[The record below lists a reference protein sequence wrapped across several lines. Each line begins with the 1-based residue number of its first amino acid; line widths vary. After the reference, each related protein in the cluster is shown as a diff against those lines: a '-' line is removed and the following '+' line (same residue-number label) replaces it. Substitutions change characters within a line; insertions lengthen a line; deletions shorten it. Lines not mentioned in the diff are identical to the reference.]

1 MKISQLVKSDL
12 PREKASLYG
21 IESLSNRELLALIL
35 RSGSKNKN
43 VLQLADDVLAS
54 VSSLADLRNISLN
67 SLMKIDGIKQ
77 AKALELL
84 AVFEISKRIAFDE
97 VLHKK
102 SIQKA
107 MDLVEWLKLEIG
119 HCMQENF
126 LVIFLNQNNEIITYK
141 TLFKG
146 TLNASLV
153 HPREIFKEAINIG
166 CARIMCAHNH
176 PSGKNEPSQADLD
189 ITTTLVEC
197 GKMMGIPLLDH
208 IIISKSGYLS
218 FKERMIID

>member
-1 MKISQLVKSDL
+1 MAFVGTNGIAKTTLFKILMGELKPTTGEVKWGITTSQSYL
-12 PREKASLYG
+12 PNDNTEYF
-21 IESLSNRELLALIL
+21 
-35 RSGSKNKN
+35 N
-43 VLQLADDVLAS
+43 VE
-54 VSSLADLRNISLN
+54 N
-67 SLMKIDGIKQ
+67 
-77 AKALELL
+77 
-84 AVFEISKRIAFDE
+84 
-97 VLHKK
+97 
-102 SIQKA
+102 

-126 LVIFLNQNNEIITYK
+126 LVIFLNQNNEIICYK

-176 PSGKNEPSQADLD
+176 PSGKNEPSQADIE
-189 ITTTLVEC
+189 ITHTLVEC